1 MKTIILIISAFLTT
15 ACVQLKAPE
24 RIISDTYR
32 TGKEIYHDIYS
43 SDGEKRFVHEI
54 VVPKGSEVAVEKE
67 RCVDEL
73 VSKAREDYAIDS
85 YEVKKVVHTEG
96 TTDTIY
102 CEVKVSLL

>member
-1 MKTIILIISAFLTT
+1 MKVIILIISALLTT

-32 TGKEIYHDIYS
+32 TGKEIYHDISS

-54 VVPKGSEVAVEKE
+54 VVAKGAEVALEKE
-67 RCVDEL
+67 RCIDEL
-73 VSKAREDYAIDS
+73 VSKAREKYAIDS

-102 CEVKVSLL
+102 CEVKATML